1 MAQRNEKGQFA
12 AGNKASP
19 GRKPRPAEVNFLN
32 ILKECITADDWRKV
46 VNTAVSL
53 AMAGDA
59 KAREWIGNYLIG
71 KPPQILELKA
81 VEAAQL
87 AEVLKLLES
96 RDIPAS
102 SVFEAMLL
110 ELQEADTQAGY
121 DE

>member
-1 MAQRNEKGQFA
+1 MPERNEKGRFVQ
-12 AGNKASP
+12 GNRASP
-19 GRKPRPAEVNFLN
+19 GRKPRPTEVKFLD
-32 ILKECITADDWRKV
+32 ILKECVTADDWRKV
-46 VNTAVSL
+46 VMTAVSL
-53 AMAGDA
+53 AMAGDF

-87 AEVLKLLES
+87 AEVLKLMES

-102 SVFEAMLL
+102 SVFEAMLQ
-110 ELQEADTQAGY
+110 ELQEAEAQADY